1 MFSNVTVKILQT
13 LVDLLKKCSQ
23 KLMGKKICTLATSC
37 LYTNIQEKEK
47 KQPCVSHFYIYYK
60 EFRFGGCSLKSF
72 QFE

>member
-1 MFSNVTVKILQT
+1 MFNNVTVKILQT

-47 KQPCVSHFYIYYK
+47 NNPVSAIFTFTIK
-60 EFRFGGCSLKSF
+60 NSGLGAAV
-72 QFE
+72 